1 MKYGL
6 TRRIDVYDYEKG
18 CGETVIAPAASWF
31 KATNWISAHK
41 EELDGLGAAA
51 GAYESHVWAYYGL
64 ADANKADK
72 YGLSEPK
79 SLDDVVA
86 MASKV
91 SLSMEP
97 VSEDSLPL
105 ARAHAKS

>member
-6 TRRIDVYDYEKG
+6 TRKIDVYDYESG

-31 KATNWISAHK
+31 KAANWIAAHK
-41 EELDGLGAAA
+41 GELDELGDAS
-51 GAYESHVWAYYGL
+51 GGYENYVWAYYGL

-79 SLDDVVA
+79 GLDDVVA
-86 MASKV
+86 MAAKV
-91 SLSMEP
+91 AVSMEP
-97 VSEDSLPL
+97 VPDGSLPL
-105 ARAHAKS
+105 ARPRAKS